1 MKPLDIFITIAVV
14 AILMVLGASTIER
27 FSNSKSYTPRTYTV
41 KTQDESY
48 SGLRFHNCLNS
59 GLTEFLDKD
68 NKKHVFSG
76 NFRYVEE

>member
-1 MKPLDIFITIAVV
+1 MKPLDVFITIAVV
-14 AILMVLGASTIER
+14 AILMVLGASAIER
-27 FSNSKSYTPRTYTV
+27 FNNSKSYTPRTYTV

-48 SGLRFHNCLNS
+48 SGLRYQDSSN
-59 GLTEFLDKD
+59 GRVEFLDKD

>member
-1 MKPLDIFITIAVV
+1 MKPFDIFVTVV
-14 AILMVLGASTIER
+14 VGILMFLGGSAVTR
-27 FSNSKSYTPRTYTV
+27 LSNSKPRIYTV

-48 SGLRFHNCLNS
+48 SGLRYQDSSN
-59 GLTEFLDKD
+59 GRVEFLDKD

>member
-1 MKPLDIFITIAVV
+1 MKPFDVFVAVV
-14 AILMVLGASTIER
+14 VVGILMFLGGSAVTR
-27 FSNSKSYTPRTYTV
+27 LSNSKPRIYTV